1 MQPMTDAHRRYVNR
15 ETAVSVVINAVLSL
29 LACWIVFG
37 RQGLGAPDAR
47 AFAFDFLPQAFIL
60 SAMSTLLP
68 GLVTRSRVRAGVVER
83 LPGGVGFLPGNLLL
97 RALVLATAALCL
109 GGTAALLLTFVLWS
123 GPLGMG
129 AVYVIKL
136 VFGVLLAVPVTR
148 LALRAALA
156 DPLP

>member
-1 MQPMTDAHRRYVNR
+1 MIDAHRRYVNR

-68 GLVTRSRVRAGVVER
+68 GLVTRARVRAGAVPPLGSGPR
-83 LPGGVGFLPGNLLL
+83 FLPTSLLL
-97 RALVLATAALCL
+97 RAFVLAAAALCV
-109 GGTAALLLTFVLWS
+109 GGGAALLLTLVLWK
-123 GPLGMG
+123 GPLAMG
-129 AVYVIKL
+129 TVYGIKL
-136 VFGVLLAVPVTR
+136 VFGVLLAIPVTR

-156 DPLP
+156 DPPR